1 MDGTGL
7 ADVVKILFIHQN
19 FPGQYVHI
27 ARALAR
33 QGGHQLVAF
42 GLKPRS
48 SRCPEGIHYRQY
60 HLRRGNAENVHP
72 LASETEAKVIRA
84 EACAQAAHQ
93 LKSEGF
99 CPDLICAHPGWGE
112 ALFLPDVWPGVPLL
126 AYQEF
131 FYHPRGLDTDFDSE
145 FQSNRSW
152 QDSAKVRMKN
162 AYLNLTLQSASWNVS
177 PTAFQRSTFPHADQQ
192 RMSAIHDGIDIDSAA
207 PLLDTPHLNLS
218 DGTILRKGD
227 PVVTFVNRNL
237 EPYRGCH
244 SFIRSIPYVQKLV
257 PNAQI
262 VLVGSLRGVAY
273 GAACAEGEW
282 ADQFLAEI
290 DGQYDKSRVH
300 FTGTLPYEHFLPLL
314 RLSAC
319 HVYLTYP
326 FVLSWS
332 LLEAMSCA
340 CPVVGSA
347 TPPVQEVIS
356 DGHNGLLVDF
366 FSPVDLA
373 EAISEMLTN
382 PERAAEMGHSA
393 RKTVVERYSLGNC
406 LPRQLQLINLVA
418 AKSLGE

>member
-1 MDGTGL
+1 M
-7 ADVVKILFIHQN
+7 KILFIHQN

-27 ARALAR
+27 ARALAQ
-33 QGGHQLVAF
+33 QGGHHLVAL

-48 SRCPEGIHYRQY
+48 ANCPDGVQYYQYR
-60 HLRRGNAENVHP
+60 LSRGNAKGVHW

-93 LKSEGF
+93 LKSQGF
-99 CPDLICAHPGWGE
+99 RPNLICAHPGWGE
-112 ALFLPDVWPGVPLL
+112 ALFLPDVWPDVPIL

-131 FYHPRGLDTDFDSE
+131 FYHPRGLDTEFDPE
-145 FQSNRSW
+145 LQEEKDWR
-152 QDSAKVRMKN
+152 DCAKVRMKN
-162 AYLNLTLQSASWNVS
+162 AYLNLTLQAATWNVS
-177 PTAFQRSTFPHADQQ
+177 PTAFQRSTFPLFAQQ
-192 RMSAIHDGIDIDSAA
+192 RMSTIHDGIDVALAA
-207 PLLDTPHLNLS
+207 PQPSPASLTLA
-218 DGTILRKGD
+218 DGVCLQKGE
-227 PVVTFVNRNL
+227 PIVTFVNRCL

-244 SFIRSIPYVQKLV
+244 TFLRAIPALQRLV
-257 PNAQI
+257 PDARI
-262 VLVGSLRGVAY
+262 VIVGATKGVSY
-273 GAACAEGEW
+273 GAPCPQGEW
-282 ADQFLAEI
+282 REQFLAEI
-290 DGQYDKSRVH
+290 EGQYDPSRVH

-347 TPPVQEVIS
+347 TDPVQEVIR

-366 FSPVDLA
+366 FSPSALA
-373 EAISEMLTN
+373 EAMADLLKSPDWAAALG
-382 PERAAEMGHSA
+382 RAARE
-393 RKTVVERYSLGNC
+393 TVLKDYSLDIC

-418 AKSLGE
+418 SRAIGG